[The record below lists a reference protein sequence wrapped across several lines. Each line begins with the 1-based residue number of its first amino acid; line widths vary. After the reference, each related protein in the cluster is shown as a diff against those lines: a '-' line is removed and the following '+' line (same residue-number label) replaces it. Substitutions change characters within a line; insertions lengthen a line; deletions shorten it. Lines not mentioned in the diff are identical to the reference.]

1 MFKIIAHMEHILVT
15 LTLYIVVI
23 VLRTHKLGIKIDYA
37 LMIILLKIW
46 TLRKEHT
53 IFRLE
58 RKNFYFMWYQ
68 WNWHQELFLLNILKQ
83 HSVMVVKGFVR
94 LPRRPVS
101 QCPLNINTIWTIPMF
116 LVPTVS
122 QLFNLFRICFQRSH
136 TRLWLLSK

>member
-1 MFKIIAHMEHILVT
+1 MVHILVIHI
-15 LTLYIVVI
+15 LYIVVI

-46 TLRKEHT
+46 ILLKEHF

-68 WNWHQELFLLNILKQ
+68 WNWHQEVFLLSISKQ
-83 HSVMVVKGFVR
+83 HSVMVVKHFVR
-94 LPRRPVS
+94 RPPRPVS
-101 QCPLNINTIWTIPMF
+101 QYQLNTNTIWIILMF

-122 QLFNLFRICFQRSH
+122 QCINNFRICFQRGY